1 MANIYCPKC
10 GSNNI
15 DFQVQQE
22 TKSITKTKSKYREK
36 GHGCLWWLLIGSW
49 WWIIDLFLWI
59 FLFIPRVLL
68 HIGRKKKY
76 VGNSKSTTKNKVQYK
91 TVCVCQSCGH
101 NWVK

>member
-1 MANIYCPKC
+1 MANICCPKC

-22 TKSITKTKSKYREK
+22 TKTVTKTKSKYREK
-36 GHGCLWWLLIGSW
+36 GHGCLWWLMFGWW

-59 FLFIPRVLL
+59 FLFLPRVLL

-76 VGNSKSTTKNKVQYK
+76 VGGAKSVSKDKVKYK
-91 TVCVCQSCGH
+91 TVCVCQTCGH